1 MSDAEDKLYLCI
13 LEARRNDAQR
23 LLGEVLATEGYEAAL
38 KRLLEPTLRRVGER
52 WAEDRISLAQGFVAG
67 KVAQD
72 FLALSAGAMASEC
85 PPPRTLVDDGGP
97 PLIAVLGNIEDDYH
111 ALGRTMV
118 ASFLRLRGW
127 DVRDLGADVAAET
140 FVDRAVETG
149 ACVIGVSAMMLTTA
163 RNVAAVREV
172 LEKRGLAASIKLAVG
187 GAVFKLRPELTA
199 EVGGDGTAGAALDAP
214 ELFER
219 LRRATI

>member
-1 MSDAEDKLYLCI
+1 MSDLADKLYLCI
-13 LEARRNDAQR
+13 LEARREDAKR
-23 LLGEVLATEGYEAAL
+23 LLADALSSRGYEAAL
-38 KRLLEPTLRRVGER
+38 KTLLEPTLRRVGER

-67 KVAQD
+67 KVAED
-72 FLALSAGAMASEC
+72 FLALSSGAMGSEH
-85 PPPRTLVDDGGP
+85 PPRPEDDGGP
-97 PLIAVLGNIEDDYH
+97 PRIAVIGNIEDDYH
-111 ALGRTMV
+111 ALGRAMV

-140 FVDRAVETG
+140 FVDRAVEAG

-163 RNVAAVREV
+163 RNVAAVRDV
-172 LEKRGLAASIKLAVG
+172 LRRRGLEASIKLAVG
-187 GAVFKLRPELTA
+187 GAVFKLRPELTD

-219 LRRATI
+219 LRRTTA